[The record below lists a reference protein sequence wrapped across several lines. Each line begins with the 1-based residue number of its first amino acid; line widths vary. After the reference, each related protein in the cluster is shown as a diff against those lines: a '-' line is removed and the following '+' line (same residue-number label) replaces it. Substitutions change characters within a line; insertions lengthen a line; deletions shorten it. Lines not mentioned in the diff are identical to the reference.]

1 MSSTEIAVQTTTIA
15 DQMEFARMVVAQP
28 SGGAMSILPESY
40 RGNPANVL
48 IAVGLGASMGLS
60 PAESLYRIS
69 VIKGKPTAGA
79 ELIAS
84 NVRKAGHRLRVRG
97 DDASCTATIIRADDP
112 DYEFTITRDLE
123 WARSMK
129 LADNDNYRKQPG
141 TMLQWRAIT
150 AVARL
155 ACPESLYGVVYSDEE
170 ADEITVTSQPVR
182 VSVAEILKKSGAET
196 ANVDVLP
203 ASMPASNMEFQSEND
218 DARGS
223 SRADFAPGTD
233 EKVSESDEKTEEKLP
248 IRDEISAGQIKAMGA
263 LMGSI
268 GLTDRQKALVFCAD
282 VIGHEINS
290 RNDLSKDEAGR
301 VIDALSK
308 IAPESEGAE

>member
-28 SGGAMSILPESY
+28 SGGAASILPDSY
-40 RGNPANVL
+40 KGNPANVL
-48 IAVGLGASMGLS
+48 IAIGLGASMGLS

-69 VIKGKPTAGA
+69 VIKGKPAAGA

-123 WARSMK
+123 WARSMG
-129 LADNDNYRKQPG
+129 LASNDNYRKQPG

-170 ADEITVTSQPVR
+170 ATEIDVSTQPRRVTAS
-182 VSVAEILKKSGAET
+182 EILSHSSSDSSDISRDSDENGSTIGSDIENDTPNPSEKNMHPARVVEEIPSETQPKSAKDRPDYKGITPAQTRMMNALFNEKKITNRDDKLAYCEKHVQAKLTSSSELSEAEASLIIKALTAETGAE
-196 ANVDVLP
+196 
-203 ASMPASNMEFQSEND
+203 
-218 DARGS
+218 
-223 SRADFAPGTD
+223 
-233 EKVSESDEKTEEKLP
+233 
-248 IRDEISAGQIKAMGA
+248 
-263 LMGSI
+263 
-268 GLTDRQKALVFCAD
+268 
-282 VIGHEINS
+282 
-290 RNDLSKDEAGR
+290 
-301 VIDALSK
+301 
-308 IAPESEGAE
+308 